1 MLLHDG
7 EMAVDTAVIHSIPV
21 PPLFSTG
28 KADRTITI
36 AVACDPP
43 VRRQRREYTAGHI
56 ALDFYRGMTID
67 EVEEVVRKQSGE
79 DKADLPSDRRR
90 IAKKLKPGAQA
101 CGAST
106 LQVRRWRAPASNSL
120 LPDDTDTYYLVVKH
134 FSEAWAANLNEP
146 YTTQRYAL
154 AVQLE
159 DQTHIN
165 IDLYAALES
174 QIRAQAQARIHVQ
187 TDS

>member
-1 MLLHDG
+1 MPDKTRAVESGRSRVVLLHDG

-56 ALDFYRGMTID
+56 ALDFYRGMTI
-67 EVEEVVRKQSGE
+67 G
-79 DKADLPSDRRR
+79 
-90 IAKKLKPGAQA
+90 
-101 CGAST
+101 
-106 LQVRRWRAPASNSL
+106 
-120 LPDDTDTYYLVVKH
+120 
-134 FSEAWAANLNEP
+134 
-146 YTTQRYAL
+146 YAL